1 VSSVYYI
8 RCAGAA
14 GLIKI
19 GTAVDPRKRLSQL
32 QTGSGETLTLLAVE
46 PGGLDVERRRHR
58 QFRAYRVRGEW
69 FRAEPALL
77 RHIEAVKAGATMATI
92 RLSPVRLLFALPLT
106 VLVLSEGAAATAV
119 LIMTGLLLSLRARVW
134 ERSGLWAGRLLRAA
148 IRQLDAPAPVSPQ
161 GRPAPSRD
169 PARDL

>member
-1 VSSVYYI
+1 MSSVYYV
-8 RCAGAA
+8 RCGGAG

-19 GTAVDPRKRLSQL
+19 GKAVDPRKRLSQL

-77 RHIEAVKAGATMATI
+77 RHIEAVNAGATMETVV
-92 RLSPVRLLFALPLT
+92 LSRVRLLFALPLI
-106 VLVLSEGAAATAV
+106 VLLLSEGPAPTAV

-134 ERSGLWAGRLLRAA
+134 ERSGFWAGRLLRAA
-148 IRQLDAPAPVSPQ
+148 LLQLNASAPVSPQ
-161 GRPAPSRD
+161 GRPAPPGD